1 MDPRPRVRVPRRR
14 RRRRGEK
21 KTRRDAAPRAPRRL
35 QQRRGERARGR
46 EGDARGTV
54 DVESVAQRGRA
65 RRGGGGVSVF
75 VFFAPP
81 RLRLRRDAGV
91 LATVDYNYAYR
102 SRRFSPLRS
111 VTMVCC
117 TSGTRWSA
125 WRACGQRSKY
135 PTRDRTRRTS
145 TAPSR
150 LSPARSPSS
159 VSSDAPTPLADDPV
173 ARRSARSAP
182 RGRAGDDP
190 RTSGTRW
197 SAWRASGH

>member
-75 VFFAPP
+75 FFFAPP

-91 LATVDYNYAYR
+91 LATPRAAAWAALRAPAGVRGARAAID
-102 SRRFSPLRS
+102 RRISL
-111 VTMVCC
+111 V
-117 TSGTRWSA
+117 
-125 WRACGQRSKY
+125 
-135 PTRDRTRRTS
+135 
-145 TAPSR
+145 TAPAA
-150 LSPARSPSS
+150 L
-159 VSSDAPTPLADDPV
+159 
-173 ARRSARSAP
+173 P
-182 RGRAGDDP
+182 R
-190 RTSGTRW
+190 
-197 SAWRASGH
+197 HLHF